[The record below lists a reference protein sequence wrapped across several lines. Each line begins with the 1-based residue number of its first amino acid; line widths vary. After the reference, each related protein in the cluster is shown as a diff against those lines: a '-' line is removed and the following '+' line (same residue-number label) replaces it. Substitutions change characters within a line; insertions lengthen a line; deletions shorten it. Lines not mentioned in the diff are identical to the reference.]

1 MSSHQN
7 KTVMQR
13 LVGQQQGEFCRIPSA
28 PTQNNHSR
36 LTLLGISGFAVDLG
50 PVGTRMG
57 PEEMTF
63 ILPGLVGLTTQK

>member
-7 KTVMQR
+7 KTVMQCF
-13 LVGQQQGEFCRIPSA
+13 VAQQEGEFCRIPSA
-28 PTQNNHSR
+28 STQNNHSR

-57 PEEMTF
+57 PEMTF